1 MELQTRLGDADLIQ
15 PNRVFIKEG
24 EFSDITKAGREQVL
38 SLFLFSDVLI
48 VTTGKQCHK
57 IQLVAA
63 KVAVSRHLILLYR
76 VDGSHWANLR
86 ILNPQVS
93 VPNAVEFP
101 LDFSIKSTVRSFSLR
116 AKSESDRELW
126 VSALQKAVEENK
138 QRLQES
144 YNKLPL

>member
-1 MELQTRLGDADLIQ
+1 MELQTRLGDDDLIQ

-24 EFSDITKAGREQVL
+24 EFSSITNKAPQVL

>member
-1 MELQTRLGDADLIQ
+1 MGCTI
-15 PNRVFIKEG
+15 
-24 EFSDITKAGREQVL
+24 VL
-38 SLFLFSDVLI
+38 VI
-48 VTTGKQCHK
+48 
-57 IQLVAA
+57 IE
-63 KVAVSRHLILLYR
+63 Y
-76 VDGSHWANLR
+76 LR

-101 LDFSIKSTVRSFSLR
+101 LDFSIKSTVRSCSLR